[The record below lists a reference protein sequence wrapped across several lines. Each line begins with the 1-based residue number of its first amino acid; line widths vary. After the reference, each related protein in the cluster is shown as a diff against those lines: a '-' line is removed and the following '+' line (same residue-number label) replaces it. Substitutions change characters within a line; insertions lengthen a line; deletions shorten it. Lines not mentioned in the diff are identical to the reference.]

1 MLLQHGFHVTEIFAD
16 TFLPE
21 EREDFL
27 WMKEHFPDIDI
38 YATNQPN
45 MRYLKRHR
53 DETILAV
60 GQKAAYF
67 TGTDHF
73 VNVVESGGL
82 FGYDGIRQIAELMID
97 AYLNEKPRKG
107 IIQRKGYGCESCI

>member
-1 MLLQHGFHVTEIFAD
+1 
-16 TFLPE
+16 
-21 EREDFL
+21 
-27 WMKEHFPDIDI
+27 MKEHFPDIDI

-97 AYLNEKPRKG
+97 AYLNEKPRKE